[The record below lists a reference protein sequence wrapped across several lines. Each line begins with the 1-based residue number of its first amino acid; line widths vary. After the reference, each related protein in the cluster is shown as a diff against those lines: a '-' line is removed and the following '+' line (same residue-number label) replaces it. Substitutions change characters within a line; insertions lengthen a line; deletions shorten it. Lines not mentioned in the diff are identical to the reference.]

1 MPDAAVAAPGR
12 AKSCSG
18 AENRSNISRILY
30 ARQDDEQGAQAES
43 GARTKSSNEVSRGMN
58 QGSDPLR
65 MFGVGKT
72 FKQPV
77 GGAQNGKSH
86 LWSVDQRR
94 KPFVMAFARF
104 AEEHSLNAAT
114 RTERFFDKPHALDA
128 NESRFPSASRRAEL
142 RETP

>member
-1 MPDAAVAAPGR
+1 
-12 AKSCSG
+12 
-18 AENRSNISRILY
+18 
-30 ARQDDEQGAQAES
+30 
-43 GARTKSSNEVSRGMN
+43 MN

-128 NESRFPSASRRAEL
+128 NEAVFRRQAAAQSYAKLLEPAIVAASEKRGLACCSNIACGLAGSCHQVEGSKFSSLEANSR
-142 RETP
+142 